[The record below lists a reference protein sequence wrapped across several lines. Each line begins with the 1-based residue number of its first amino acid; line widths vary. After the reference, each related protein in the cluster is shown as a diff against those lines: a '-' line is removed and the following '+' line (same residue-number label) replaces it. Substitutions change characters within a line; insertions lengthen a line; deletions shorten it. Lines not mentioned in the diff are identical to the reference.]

1 MLLPLF
7 LVYVYEIAASVALPR
22 ASTRLFIGTAEWNAC
37 FPRPFIRSSRL
48 VMERRKKKVR
58 NAQLLKRKRKRASG
72 KMQEKR
78 APYLCAESQAR

>member
-48 VMERRKKKVR
+48 VMEKKKK
-58 NAQLLKRKRKRASG
+58 NGSKRAVV
-72 KMQEKR
+72 KEKEKKGIR
-78 APYLCAESQAR
+78 KNAGEACTIPMC